1 MILSTMKILLAPM
14 EGLTDVYMRDIL
26 TTIAGAQGYD
36 WCVTEF
42 IRVTQQLLPA
52 KIFYQYCPEL
62 LQGSKTNAGTP
73 VHIQLLGSDPQLLAE
88 NAQRAVELG
97 APAIDLNFGCPAKS
111 VNQHRGGAVL
121 LDEPDTIYHIVA
133 AVRRAVPAH
142 IPVSAKMRLG
152 FNDRLPMLDNAL
164 AIQSAGA
171 SWLTVHA
178 RTKADGY
185 RPPAHWHE
193 LATIRQHVSLPIIA
207 NGDIDSVATVA
218 QCLQVSQCQDVMIG
232 RGAVIRPDLVG
243 QIRDTQDALTWSDLV
258 QWQLKF
264 LDDMYQAVQQ
274 PNITHEGYVKSTEK
288 GAIGRYKQWL
298 AMLSQYWPQA
308 KLLFELVK
316 RENVYQNIV
325 ALVSASAH

>member
-1 MILSTMKILLAPM
+1 MKILLAPM

-26 TTIAGAQGYD
+26 TTIAGRQGYD

-62 LQGSKTNAGTP
+62 LQDSKTNAGTL

-88 NAQRAVELG
+88 NAHLATELG

-111 VNQHRGGAVL
+111 VNSHRGGAVL
-121 LDEPDTIYHIVA
+121 LDEPETIYQIVS

-178 RTKADGY
+178 RTKADAY
-185 RPPAHWHE
+185 KPPAHWHE
-193 LATIRQHVSLPIIA
+193 LAKIRQHVTLPVIA
-207 NGDIDSVATVA
+207 NGDVNSMSSLA
-218 QCLQVSQCQDVMIG
+218 QCLHESQCFDVMIG
-232 RGAVIRPDLVG
+232 RGAVIRPDLVA
-243 QIRDTQDALTWSDLV
+243 QIRGTQAALTWSELV

-264 LDDMYQAVQQ
+264 LDDMHQAVVQ
-274 PNITHEGYVKSTEK
+274 PNSIHEGYVKSTEK

-298 AMLSQYWPQA
+298 AMLSQHWPQA

-316 RENVYQNIV
+316 KESLYQKIV
-325 ALVSASAH
+325 ALVLASAAYP

>member
-1 MILSTMKILLAPM
+1 M

-26 TTIAGAQGYD
+26 TAIAGHQGYD

-42 IRVTQQLLPA
+42 IRVTQQLLPV
-52 KIFYQYCPEL
+52 KTFYQYCPEL
-62 LQGSKTNAGTP
+62 LQNSKTHAGTP

-97 APAIDLNFGCPAKS
+97 TPAIDLNFGCPAKS
-111 VNQHRGGAVL
+111 VNQHRGGAIL
-121 LDEPDTIYHIVA
+121 LDEPDTIHHIVA

-171 SWLTVHA
+171 NWLTVHA

-193 LATIRQHVSLPIIA
+193 LAKIRQYVSLPVIA
-207 NGDIDSVATVA
+207 NGDIDSVASTT
-218 QCLQVSQCQDVMIG
+218 QCRLVSGCEDVMIG

-243 QIRDTQDALTWSDLV
+243 QIRGTQAALTWPALV

-264 LDDMYQAVQQ
+264 LDNMYKVVEQAHTV
-274 PNITHEGYVKSTEK
+274 HEGYVKSSEK
-288 GAIGRYKQWL
+288 GTIGRYKQWL
-298 AMLSQYWPQA
+298 AMLSQNWPQA
-308 KLLFELVK
+308 KLLFDVVK
-316 RENVYQNIV
+316 KENNYANII
-325 ALVSASAH
+325 ALLHASQCLDIRQGEITA

>member
-1 MILSTMKILLAPM
+1 MMMKIILAPM

-26 TTIAGAQGYD
+26 TAIASGHGYD

-42 IRVTQQLLPA
+42 IRITQHLLPA

-62 LQGSKTNAGTP
+62 LHNSQTAAGTP

-88 NAQRAVELG
+88 NAQFAVELG

-121 LDEPDTIYHIVA
+121 LQEPETLHQIVV
-133 AVRRAVPAH
+133 AVRKAVPRH

-152 FNDRLPMLDNAL
+152 YNDRSLMLDNAS
-164 AIQSAGA
+164 AIESAGA
-171 SWLTVHA
+171 NWLTVHA

-193 LATIRQHVSLPIIA
+193 LANIRQTVSLPVIA
-207 NGDIDSVATVA
+207 NGDVDSLSSLAACV
-218 QCLQVSQCQDVMIG
+218 QQSQCQDVMIG
-232 RGAVIRPDLVG
+232 RGAVSRPDLVG
-243 QIRDTQDALTWSDLV
+243 MIKNRQAELTWPQLV

-264 LDDMYQAVQQ
+264 LENMHQAVVN
-274 PNITHEGYVKSTEK
+274 PVVNEAYVKSTEK

-298 AMLSQYWPQA
+298 AMLSQAWPQA
-308 KLLFELVK
+308 QFLFEKVK
-316 RENVYQNIV
+316 RESSYPVIV
-325 ALVSASAH
+325 SLLIESTQLV